1 MSSTPWC
8 CWTWSPSRAEATA
21 LSTWTMHRVLH
32 PLRKPSAASLLMV
45 NPLLCGSGQNPR
57 GVVGQWVGADPTPPD
72 PLVWAIETTAS
83 CLLAASAQISPKT
96 GCGSCSASMVLCW
109 MCASSQTGTQTCP
122 KAMALSPWTVLVQL
136 TVPSQ
141 ASLVTSWL
149 TRQSQSEWQEPTRV
163 RQAWASP
170 HPLLASLLLQ
180 DPPTPTA
187 LLKGS
192 LQLA

>member
-1 MSSTPWC
+1 
-8 CWTWSPSRAEATA
+8 
-21 LSTWTMHRVLH
+21 
-32 PLRKPSAASLLMV
+32 MV
-45 NPLLCGSGQNPR
+45 NHLSCGSGQNR
-57 GVVGQWVGADPTPPD
+57 LGVVGQWVGADPTPPG
-72 PLVWAIETTAS
+72 PLVLAIEMTAS
-83 CLLAASAQISPKT
+83 CLLAASAQTSQRT
-96 GCGSCSASMVLCW
+96 GCGSCSASMVSCW

-122 KAMALSPWTVLVQL
+122 KAMVSSPWTVLVQL

-149 TRQSQSEWQEPTRV
+149 TRRFQSEWQEPTRV
-163 RQAWASP
+163 HQAWASP